1 MLVRLRLKLVFHIYC
16 ITFQKDYNRNENG
29 IVKKVM
35 TVYCVQEPPGTEK
48 GMPRINVNKALHF
61 GNIEF
66 LFSER
71 AQLVYSSGA
80 LVREL
85 RKKLEKFN
93 DEDYLLLLGDPAII
107 ATTSA
112 VVADVNHG
120 KFKMLKWDRESGRY
134 YPLEV
139 NLYQKEN
146 TYEQNRF

>member
-1 MLVRLRLKLVFHIYC
+1 
-16 ITFQKDYNRNENG
+16 
-29 IVKKVM
+29 M

-93 DEDYLLLLGDPAII
+93 DEDYLLLLGDPAIL
-107 ATTSA
+107 ATTGA
-112 VVADVNHG
+112 VVADVNQG
-120 KFKMLKWDRESGRY
+120 KFKMLKWDRESAKY

-146 TYEQNRF
+146 NYEQDRF

>member
-1 MLVRLRLKLVFHIYC
+1 MIIIL
-16 ITFQKDYNRNENG
+16 TNGSNNRNENG

-93 DEDYLLLLGDPAII
+93 DFIHLKKINFNYIYLVNKLSFFDVQFLVSKSNLISLKLGLLTLPSII
-107 ATTSA
+107 IFSI
-112 VVADVNHG
+112 
-120 KFKMLKWDRESGRY
+120 L
-134 YPLEV
+134 
-139 NLYQKEN
+139 
-146 TYEQNRF
+146 